1 MQQGNP
7 KVLIIAKPS
16 FGDVLLTTPLIHS
29 IRKQQPDA
37 IIDLIVYSGQQDIV
51 EGSPDINTVM
61 TIDRHPSI
69 RTLWSLTR
77 KLWRQ
82 YDIAITN
89 GVDDR
94 AHFYLWLFG
103 KKRVSVT
110 LPNSAAWKYWITYA
124 TFRNEEGTHTLLR
137 NNSLGNMLG
146 YKSGYKIL
154 PPRLDSRTNKWS
166 TLFSSINRGEQYAI
180 LQLDAGLPRKRWTD
194 DGWSDVAHFLSNKG
208 IKLYLTGGSGE
219 DEMKYVNEVSR
230 SMPASTVNLCG
241 KLRFAETSEL
251 IASCS
256 IYVGVDTVNTH
267 IAAAHGVPT
276 VAIFRSG
283 NPFCWGPWPAG
294 YASEKSPWKPHG
306 SQRNGNVVIV
316 QRDVDNDTC
325 LSRNDL
331 NARNQGAG
339 RPKMMCITGAQVTN
353 GIATLL
359 PEIN

>member
-1 MQQGNP
+1 MQQR
-7 KVLIIAKPS
+7 KLKIVIIAKPA
-16 FGDVLLTTPLIHS
+16 FGDILLTTPLIHS

-37 IIDLIVYSGQQDIV
+37 IIDLIVYTGQQDIV
-51 EGSPDINTVM
+51 EGSPDINSVL

-69 RTLWSLTR
+69 RTLWSLIR
-77 KLWRQ
+77 KHWRR

-89 GVDDR
+89 GADDR

-110 LPNSAAWKYWITYA
+110 LPNSAAWKCWITYA
-124 TFRNEEGTHTLLR
+124 TFQYEGDTHTLLR
-137 NNSLGNMLG
+137 NNSLGNFLG

-154 PPRLDSRTNKWS
+154 PPRLDSRTNKMS
-166 TLFSSINRGEQYAI
+166 TLFSSINPDEQYAV
-180 LQLDAGLPRKRWTD
+180 LQLDANLPGKRWTD
-194 DGWSDVAHFLSNKG
+194 GGWRDVAHFLSNKG
-208 IKLYLTGGSGE
+208 IKLFLTGGSGE

-256 IYVGVDTVNTH
+256 IYVGVDTVNSH
-267 IAAAHGVPT
+267 IAAAHGVQT
-276 VAIFRSG
+276 VAIFGSG
-283 NPFCWGPWPAG
+283 NPLCWGPWPAG
-294 YASEKSPWKPHG
+294 YASETSPWKPYG
-306 SQRNGNVVIV
+306 SQRTGNVVIV

-331 NARNQGAG
+331 NARNQGSCP
-339 RPKMMCITGAQVTN
+339 RMMDITSAQVTN